1 MAAIIAENINVV
13 YPVYASPT
21 TQVRHTLL
29 NFATGGRI
37 YGESNRV
44 SHVMAISGVSFRLRD
59 GDRLALIGHNGA
71 GKSTLL
77 RTLAGMLAVSSG
89 TLSITGKISVL
100 FNISNGLDLDKTGRE
115 NILGMGLLLG
125 LDRKEIIGIY
135 SDVES
140 FCELGDFMDLPV
152 RTYSDGMKVRLS
164 FAISSSLNPEILILD
179 EAIGAGDARFL
190 KKATERAN
198 SLYSRAR
205 ILVIASHSTAII
217 RELCNQ
223 ALVLKQGEMQF
234 LGSVSEALDLY
245 AQE

>member
-1 MAAIIAENINVV
+1 
-13 YPVYASPT
+13 
-21 TQVRHTLL
+21 
-29 NFATGGRI
+29 
-37 YGESNRV
+37 
-44 SHVMAISGVSFRLRD
+44 MAISGVSFRLRD